1 MSHLPDSS
9 PIIGDVQRAAIACEG
24 DDVRLGVL
32 TGIRGRAIPLPI
44 VRPRFP
50 KLAEFANEFD
60 QALATGAVTN
70 QGAHA
75 VALEAELTG
84 YLGVPTLVFS
94 SGQAALM
101 AMLAASGVAGKEVI
115 VPSFTFCATPHA
127 VVWGG
132 GKPVFADIDSK
143 TLTLDP
149 EDVERRITPNTAAI
163 LGVCV
168 YGIACDY
175 AALARIAQRRGLKL
189 LYDSAPAFGTR
200 VNGRPIGGFGDG
212 QIFSFHAT
220 KAFCTMEG
228 GALST
233 QDSELF
239 TKAEAL
245 RNFGQ
250 QNGRAWGAAGFNGK
264 MPEVAAMIGRR
275 QLRTFET
282 VRERRLYVAKR
293 YREGFEGLPG
303 LAMASVP
310 ANQEPIWLYFP
321 IRLDA
326 EAFGLSRDQAAAALA
341 ADNILCRKY
350 FDQPC
355 HEMPAYENS
364 RTGPLPVTE
373 LWARA
378 TLALPVYNDQTDEEI
393 DYIIGRIRAIHFR
406 APEVRKALLQVEV

>member
-1 MSHLPDSS
+1 
-9 PIIGDVQRAAIACEG
+9 
-24 DDVRLGVL
+24 VRLGVL
-32 TGIRGRAIPLPI
+32 TGIRGRATPLPI
-44 VRPRFP
+44 VRPHFP
-50 KLAEFANEFD
+50 KLAEFAEEFD

-70 QGAHA
+70 QGPQVA
-75 VALEAELTG
+75 ALEAELTD
-84 YLGVPTLVFS
+84 YLGVPTLAFS

-101 AMLAASGVAGKEVI
+101 AMLAASGVACREVI
-115 VPSFTFCATPHA
+115 VPSFTFCASPHA
-127 VVWGG
+127 VVWAG
-132 GKPVFADIDSK
+132 GKPVFADIDPK

-175 AALARIAQRRGLKL
+175 AALAEVANRHGLKL

-200 VNGRPIGGFGDG
+200 VDGWPIGGFGDA

-233 QDSELF
+233 ADGELF

-250 QNGRAWGAAGFNGK
+250 RNGRAWGAAGFNGK

-282 VRERRLYVAKR
+282 ARRRRLYVAGR
-293 YREGFEGLPG
+293 YRAGLEGLPG
-303 LAMASVP
+303 LTMAEAPS
-310 ANQEPIWLYFP
+310 NQEPIWLYFP

-326 EAFGLSRDQAAAALA
+326 AGFGLSRDEAAAALA

-355 HEMPAYENS
+355 HEMPAYEGQ
-364 RTGPLPVTE
+364 TGYPLPVTE
-373 LWARA
+373 RWASA

-393 DYIIGRIRAIHFR
+393 DYIIDRIRAIHFQ
-406 APEVRKALLQVEV
+406 AAEVREALLGVEA

>member
-1 MSHLPDSS
+1 MTIPAHCV
-9 PIIGDVQRAAIACEG
+9 GWRVNG

-32 TGIRGRAIPLPI
+32 TGIRGRATPLPI

-50 KLAEFANEFD
+50 KLAEFAEEFD
-60 QALATGAVTN
+60 QALATGAITN
-70 QGAHA
+70 QGPQA
-75 VALEAELTG
+75 VALEAELTA

-101 AMLAASGVAGKEVI
+101 AMLAASGVAGREVI
-115 VPSFTFCATPHA
+115 VPSFTFCASPHA
-127 VVWGG
+127 VVWAGAT
-132 GKPVFADIDSK
+132 PVFADIDPK

-149 EDVERRITPNTAAI
+149 DDVERRITPRTAAI

-175 AALARIAQRRGLKL
+175 AALADVANRHGLKL
-189 LYDSAPAFGTR
+189 LYDSAPAFGTY
-200 VNGRPIGGFGDG
+200 VDGRPIGGFGDA

-233 QDSELF
+233 ADPVLL

-250 QNGRAWGAAGFNGK
+250 RNGRAWGAAGFNGK

-282 VRERRLYVAKR
+282 ARQRRLYVARR
-293 YREGFEGLPG
+293 YREGLADVPG
-303 LAMASVP
+303 LEMPTAP

-326 EAFGLSRDQAAAALA
+326 EGFGLSRDEAADALA

-355 HEMPAYENS
+355 HEMPAYEGS
-364 RTGPLPVTE
+364 TDYRLPVTE
-373 LWARA
+373 RWASA

-393 DYIIGRIRAIHFR
+393 DYIVERIRAIHAQAR
-406 APEVRKALLQVEV
+406 DVREALVGVEA

>member
-1 MSHLPDSS
+1 
-9 PIIGDVQRAAIACEG
+9 
-24 DDVRLGVL
+24 VRLGIL
-32 TGIRGRAIPLPI
+32 SGEKGRATPLPI

-50 KLAEFANEFD
+50 KLAEFAEEFD
-60 QALATGAVTN
+60 RALATGPVTN
-70 QGAHA
+70 QGPHA
-75 VALEAELTG
+75 VAFEAELSD

-101 AMLAASGVAGKEVI
+101 AMLGASGLTCKEVI

-127 VVWGG
+127 VVWAGA
-132 GKPVFADIDSK
+132 KPVFADVDPV

-149 EDVERRITPNTAAI
+149 EDVERRITANTAAI

-175 AALARIAQRRGLKL
+175 AALADVANRHGLKL
-189 LYDSAPAFGTR
+189 FYDSAPAFGTR
-200 VNGRPIGGFGDG
+200 VDGRPIGHFGDG

-228 GALST
+228 GAFST
-233 QDSELF
+233 ADGELF
-239 TKAEAL
+239 ARAEAL

-250 QNGRAWGAAGFNGK
+250 RNGRAWGAAGFNGK

-275 QLRTFET
+275 QLRTFEEA
-282 VRERRLYVAKR
+282 RQRRLYVARR
-293 YREGFEGLPG
+293 YREGLQDLPG
-303 LAMASVP
+303 LTMATPP

-321 IRLDA
+321 IRLDPA
-326 EAFGLSRDQAAAALA
+326 AFGLSRDEATAALA

-355 HEMPAYENS
+355 HEMPAYQGG
-364 RTGPLPVTE
+364 TPYPLPVTD
-373 LWARA
+373 LWASA
-378 TLALPVYNDQTDEEI
+378 TIALPVYNDQTDEEI
-393 DYIIGRIRAIHFR
+393 DYIVERIRAIHVQAR
-406 APEVRKALLQVEV
+406 EVRAALVGVEA

>member
-1 MSHLPDSS
+1 
-9 PIIGDVQRAAIACEG
+9 
-24 DDVRLGVL
+24 
-32 TGIRGRAIPLPI
+32 
-44 VRPRFP
+44 VRPHFP
-50 KLAEFANEFD
+50 KLAEFADEFD
-60 QALATGAVTN
+60 QALAAGAVTN
-70 QGAHA
+70 QGPQVA
-75 VALEAELTG
+75 ALEAELTD
-84 YLGVPTLVFS
+84 YLGVPTLAFS

-101 AMLAASGVAGKEVI
+101 AMLAASGVACREVI
-115 VPSFTFCATPHA
+115 VPSFTFCASPHA
-127 VVWGG
+127 VVWAG
-132 GKPVFADIDSK
+132 GKPVFADINPK

-175 AALARIAQRRGLKL
+175 AALADVAHRHGLKL

-200 VNGRPIGGFGDG
+200 VDGRPIGGFGAA

-228 GALST
+228 GAFST
-233 QDSELF
+233 ADGELF

-250 QNGRAWGAAGFNGK
+250 RNGRAWGAAGFNGK

-282 VRERRLYVAKR
+282 ARRRRLYVAGR
-293 YREGFEGLPG
+293 YRAGLEGLPG
-303 LAMASVP
+303 LTMAKAP
-310 ANQEPIWLYFP
+310 LNQEPIWLYFP
-321 IRLDA
+321 IRLDPA
-326 EAFGLSRDQAAAALA
+326 GFGLSRDEAAAALA

-355 HEMPAYENS
+355 HEMPAYEGQ
-364 RTGPLPVTE
+364 TGYRLPVTE
-373 LWARA
+373 QWTSA

-393 DYIIGRIRAIHFR
+393 DYIIDRIRAIHFQ
-406 APEVRKALLQVEV
+406 AGEVREALLGVEA

>member
-1 MSHLPDSS
+1 MTN
-9 PIIGDVQRAAIACEG
+9 
-24 DDVRLGVL
+24 VRLGVL
-32 TGIRGRAIPLPI
+32 TGKPGRATPLPI

-50 KLAEFANEFD
+50 KLAEFADEFD
-60 QALATGAVTN
+60 QALAIGAVTN
-70 QGAHA
+70 QGPQA
-75 VALEAELTG
+75 VAFEAELSA
-84 YLGVPTLVFS
+84 YLGVPTLVFC

-101 AMLAASGVAGKEVI
+101 AMLAGCDLAGGEVI

-127 VVWGG
+127 VVWAGAT
-132 GKPVFADIDSK
+132 PVFADIDPV

-149 EDVERRITPNTAAI
+149 EEVERRITPKTVAI

-175 AALARIAQRRGLKL
+175 AALGEVADRHGLKL

-200 VNGRPIGGFGDG
+200 VGGRPIGHFGNG

-233 QDSELF
+233 TDPQLF

-250 QNGRAWGAAGFNGK
+250 RNGRAWGAAGFNGK

-282 VRERRLYVAKR
+282 AGQRRLYVAGR
-293 YREGFEGLPG
+293 YREGLKDLPG
-303 LAMASVP
+303 LEMATAP

-326 EAFGLSRDQAAAALA
+326 RIFGLSRDEAAAALA

-355 HEMPAYENS
+355 HEMPAYSGSPREQL
-364 RTGPLPVTE
+364 RVTE
-373 LWARA
+373 RWASA
-378 TLALPVYNDQTDEEI
+378 TIALPVYNDQTDEEI
-393 DYIIGRIRAIHFR
+393 DYIVGRIRAIHER
-406 APEVRKALLQVEV
+406 AGEVREALLAGMEA

>member
-1 MSHLPDSS
+1 M
-9 PIIGDVQRAAIACEG
+9 
-24 DDVRLGVL
+24 RLGIL
-32 TGIRGRAIPLPI
+32 SGEKGRATPLPI

-50 KLAEFANEFD
+50 RLAEFAEEFD
-60 QALATGAVTN
+60 RALATGPVTN
-70 QGAHA
+70 QGPNA
-75 VALEAELTG
+75 VAFEAELTD

-101 AMLAASGVAGKEVI
+101 AMLAASGLTCKEVI

-127 VVWGG
+127 VVWAGA
-132 GKPVFADIDSK
+132 KPVFADVDPV

-149 EDVERRITPNTAAI
+149 EDVERRITANTAAI

-175 AALARIAQRRGLKL
+175 AALAHVANRHGLKL
-189 LYDSAPAFGTR
+189 FYDSAPAFGTR
-200 VNGRPIGGFGDG
+200 VHGRPIGHFGDG

-228 GALST
+228 GAFST
-233 QDSELF
+233 ADGELF
-239 TKAEAL
+239 ARAEAL

-250 QNGRAWGAAGFNGK
+250 RNGRAWGAAGFNGK

-275 QLRTFET
+275 QLRTFEEA
-282 VRERRLYVAKR
+282 RQRRLYVARR
-293 YREGFEGLPG
+293 YREGLQDLPG
-303 LAMASVP
+303 LTMATPP

-321 IRLDA
+321 IRLDPA
-326 EAFGLSRDQAAAALA
+326 AFGLSRDEAAAALA

-355 HEMPAYENS
+355 HEMPAYQGG
-364 RTGPLPVTE
+364 TPYPLPVTD
-373 LWARA
+373 LWASA
-378 TLALPVYNDQTDEEI
+378 TIALPVYNDQTDEEI
-393 DYIIGRIRAIHFR
+393 DFIVERIRAIHVQAR
-406 APEVRKALLQVEV
+406 EVRAALVGVEA

>member
-1 MSHLPDSS
+1 M
-9 PIIGDVQRAAIACEG
+9 
-24 DDVRLGVL
+24 RLGVL
-32 TGIRGRAIPLPI
+32 TGIRGRGTPLPI

-50 KLAEFANEFD
+50 KLAEFADEFD

-70 QGAHA
+70 QGPQA
-75 VALEAELTG
+75 VALEAELSE
-84 YLGVPTLVFS
+84 YLGVPTLAFS

-101 AMLAASGVAGKEVI
+101 AMLAAGGVAGKEVI

-127 VVWGG
+127 VVWAGG
-132 GKPVFADIDSK
+132 RPVFADIDPK

-149 EDVERRITPNTAAI
+149 DEVERRITPNTAAI

-175 AALARIAQRRGLKL
+175 AALADVANRHGLRL
-189 LYDSAPAFGTR
+189 FYDSAPAFGTR
-200 VNGRPIGGFGDG
+200 VDGRPIGGFGDA

-233 QDSELF
+233 NDTELL

-250 QNGRAWGAAGFNGK
+250 RNGRAWGAAGFNGK

-282 VRERRLYVAKR
+282 ARQRRLYVAGR
-293 YREGFEGLPG
+293 YREGLEDLPG
-303 LAMASVP
+303 LAMASPP

-326 EAFGLSRDQAAAALA
+326 KAFGLSRDEAAAALA

-355 HEMPAYENS
+355 HEMPAYEGCT
-364 RTGPLPVTE
+364 REPLQVTE
-373 LWARA
+373 LWASA
-378 TLALPVYNDQTDEEI
+378 TLALPVYNDQTEEEI
-393 DYIIGRIRAIHFR
+393 DYIIDRIRAIHFQ
-406 APEVRKALLQVEV
+406 AGEVREALLGVEA

>member
-1 MSHLPDSS
+1 MRRL
-9 PIIGDVQRAAIACEG
+9 AYEG

-32 TGIRGRAIPLPI
+32 TGIRGRGTPLPI

-50 KLAEFANEFD
+50 KLAEFADEFD

-70 QGAHA
+70 QGPQA
-75 VALEAELTG
+75 VALEAELTE

-101 AMLAASGVAGKEVI
+101 AMLAASDVAGKEVI

-127 VVWGG
+127 VVWAGG
-132 GKPVFADIDSK
+132 RPVFADIDPK

-149 EDVERRITPNTAAI
+149 DEVQRRITPSTVAI

-175 AALARIAQRRGLKL
+175 AALADVAGRHGLRL
-189 LYDSAPAFGTR
+189 FYDSAPAFGTR
-200 VNGRPIGGFGDG
+200 VEGRPIGGFGDA

-233 QDSELF
+233 NDTELL

-250 QNGRAWGAAGFNGK
+250 RNGRAWGAAGFNGK

-282 VRERRLYVAKR
+282 ARQRRLYVAGR
-293 YREGFEGLPG
+293 YREGLEDLPG
-303 LAMASVP
+303 LTMARVP

-326 EAFGLSRDQAAAALA
+326 KAFGLSRDEAAAALA

-355 HEMPAYENS
+355 HEMPAYEGC
-364 RTGPLPVTE
+364 TKDPLLVTE
-373 LWARA
+373 LWTSA
-378 TLALPVYNDQTDEEI
+378 TLALPVYNDQTEEEI
-393 DYIIGRIRAIHFR
+393 DYIIGRIRAIHFQAR
-406 APEVRKALLQVEV
+406 EVREALLGVEA

>member
-1 MSHLPDSS
+1 M
-9 PIIGDVQRAAIACEG
+9 
-24 DDVRLGVL
+24 RLGVL
-32 TGIRGRAIPLPI
+32 TGIRGRGTPLPI

-50 KLAEFANEFD
+50 KLAEFADEFD

-70 QGAHA
+70 QGPQA
-75 VALEAELTG
+75 VALEAELTE

-127 VVWGG
+127 VVWAGG
-132 GKPVFADIDSK
+132 RPVFADIDPK

-149 EDVERRITPNTAAI
+149 DEVERRITPNTAAI

-175 AALARIAQRRGLKL
+175 AALADVANRHGLRL
-189 LYDSAPAFGTR
+189 FYDSAPAFGTR
-200 VNGRPIGGFGDG
+200 VDGRPTGGFGDA

-233 QDSELF
+233 DDTELL

-250 QNGRAWGAAGFNGK
+250 RDGRAWGAAGFNGK

-282 VRERRLYVAKR
+282 ARQRRLYVAGR
-293 YREGFEGLPG
+293 YRDGLEGLPG
-303 LAMASVP
+303 LFMASP
-310 ANQEPIWLYFP
+310 PENQEPIWLYFP

-326 EAFGLSRDQAAAALA
+326 EAFGLSRDEAAAALA

-355 HEMPAYENS
+355 HEMPAYEGC
-364 RTGPLPVTE
+364 TGEPLQVTE
-373 LWARA
+373 LWTSA
-378 TLALPVYNDQTDEEI
+378 TLALPVYNDQTEEEI
-393 DYIIGRIRAIHFR
+393 DYIIDRIRAIHFQAR
-406 APEVRKALLQVEV
+406 EVREALLGVEA